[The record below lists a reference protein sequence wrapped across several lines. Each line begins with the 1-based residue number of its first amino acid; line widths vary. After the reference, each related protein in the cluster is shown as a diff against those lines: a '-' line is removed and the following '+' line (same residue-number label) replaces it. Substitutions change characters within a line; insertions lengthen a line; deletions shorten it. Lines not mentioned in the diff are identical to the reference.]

1 MSNIVS
7 VLETMANDATLTD
20 LEALKQYVSEANIT
34 ELQKQAIEEHSISG
48 LYATMQNI
56 EQLKAFAQV
65 APEEE
70 EEEEEKDDEQES
82 ETEAINAR
90 LASNS

>member
-7 VLETMANDATLTD
+7 VLETIANDATLTD
-20 LEALKQYVSEANIT
+20 LEALKQYVSETNIT
-34 ELQKQAIEEHSISG
+34 ELQKQAIKEHSISG
-48 LYATMQNI
+48 LYATIQNI
-56 EQLKAFAQV
+56 EKLKAWSQV

-70 EEEEEKDDEQES
+70 KEEDRDDEQES